1 MKANRGQIEK
11 ALDAPPSDIRF
22 FLLYGPDEA
31 GSTALARRLER
42 AMGPGAERVDLDVAT
57 LREDPARLA
66 DEAASFSMFGDKR
79 WVRINGMGDE
89 SLPAVTALLEAEAA
103 GNPVI
108 AIAGALKATSKLVKL
123 ALDHKGCMAFISYQ
137 PDARE
142 AEQIAMATA
151 RENGLRLPQ
160 ELARRIVDLANGD
173 RALMGIEIEKL
184 VLYLDAAPE
193 QPREAT
199 AEALDALSADN
210 PDSDAAPLVNAVLG
224 GDLRAMHKELNN
236 LAEIGAA
243 MASVIRPLLTRAM
256 LIANIRAD
264 FDSSGRLEAAVE
276 SAGKA
281 VFWKEKGL
289 VTRQVRLWD
298 ATGIAR
304 LDKGFGGRHIAAMEK
319 LDLSEAEWRARLSPE
334 QYHVLREAGTER
346 AFTGK
351 YNSNK
356 ADGVYYCAGC
366 GAELFD
372 AEEKYDSGSG
382 WPSFTAPVDIDAVE
396 EIRDASHGMIR
407 TEVRCATCEGHLG
420 HVFPDGPGVN
430 GLRYCMNSASLDFK
444 SRDDAE

>member
-42 AMGPGAERVDLDVAT
+42 AIGPGAERVDLEVAT

-276 SAGKA
+276 TAGKA

-304 LDKGFGGRHIAAMEK
+304 VIQRLAQAERSSRGGKGLGDLLVRHELLAIARQA
-319 LDLSEAEWRARLSPE
+319 AR
-334 QYHVLREAGTER
+334 ER
-346 AFTGK
+346 A
-351 YNSNK
+351 
-356 ADGVYYCAGC
+356 
-366 GAELFD
+366 
-372 AEEKYDSGSG
+372 
-382 WPSFTAPVDIDAVE
+382 
-396 EIRDASHGMIR
+396 
-407 TEVRCATCEGHLG
+407 
-420 HVFPDGPGVN
+420 
-430 GLRYCMNSASLDFK
+430 
-444 SRDDAE
+444 